1 MIGWTSVIHKKISWS
16 DNLKPN
22 QSFPNNLNNIDL
34 FNLLV
39 ISIILSILAFG
50 DICEDGC
57 LKQIFV
63 NNKRYQSLPNFI
75 LMINYRNKYFIK
87 IN

>member
-22 QSFPNNLNNIDL
+22 QSFYNNLNNIDL

-63 NNKRYQSLPNFI
+63 NKQKISEFA
-75 LMINYRNKYFIK
+75 KFYFDDK
-87 IN
+87 LQK